1 MATMNGDPNPDR
13 QIETIMELGAS
24 GKIEKGKIE
33 KGKIEKG
40 KIEKGNGLLVL
51 NGRRCGG

>member
-1 MATMNGDPNPDR
+1 MNGDPKPDR
-13 QIETIMELGAS
+13 QTETIRQLDAP

-33 KGKIEKG
+33 KGY
-40 KIEKGNGLLVL
+40 GLPAL

>member
-1 MATMNGDPNPDR
+1 MATMNGDPNPER
-13 QIETIMELGAS
+13 QTETIRQLDAP

-40 KIEKGNGLLVL
+40 DGLLAL
-51 NGRRCGG
+51 KGR

>member
-13 QIETIMELGAS
+13 QTETIGQLDAP

-33 KGKIEKG
+33 KGD
-40 KIEKGNGLLVL
+40 GLR
-51 NGRRCGG
+51 NYSAYWPGHS

>member
-13 QIETIMELGAS
+13 QTETIRQLDAP

-33 KGKIEKG
+33 KGDR
-40 KIEKGNGLLVL
+40 LLAL